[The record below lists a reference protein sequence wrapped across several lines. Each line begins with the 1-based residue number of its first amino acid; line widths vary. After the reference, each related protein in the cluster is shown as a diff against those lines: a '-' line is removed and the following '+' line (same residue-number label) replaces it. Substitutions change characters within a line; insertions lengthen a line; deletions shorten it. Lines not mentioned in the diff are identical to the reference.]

1 MRWLLLGFIGYLV
14 YRLWGPISSIFAI
27 KKTYQKK
34 QRKNTIRSK
43 VQKMDILD
51 ADYEDV
57 G

>member
-34 QRKNTIRSK
+34 QRKNTIHSK

-51 ADYEDV
+51 ADYEDK
-57 G
+57 